1 MKNIENEKLLS
12 TIDSLKG
19 QPTKKDLEN
28 QEMVT
33 SEINKSLSEGD
44 NSNPMQLNLD
54 DNYEA
59 LIIGYIHKKFG
70 KVPTKFSLT
79 KDVIKGCNHCNACM
93 KSN

>member
-59 LIIGYIHKKFG
+59 LILGYIHKKFG